1 MNKQGIFKRMIKTS
15 IMRIRTLQ
23 LLLILVCV
31 FPYTSF
37 AQLLPID
44 SNTIQTNGEVY
55 DMARGNGLIYVTGN
69 FDYAGKRF
77 VPYGHTLNLT
87 DGQLDGYLPLPDGP
101 VNSVV
106 SDGTGGWYLGGS
118 FQHVGDSARSGLAHI
133 DANSQVT
140 SFFHNKA
147 VDGSINEISLQN
159 NQLYVAGNFKGLYER
174 NSPYGGAVST
184 ATGVLQPSFRNNTPD
199 GEVMVSI
206 NDGNGG
212 WYIGGAFT
220 HVGSVAR
227 AHVAHIDANG
237 QVTPWQCD
245 ANNNVR
251 SLLLNNGN
259 LYVGGEFTT
268 LGGLN
273 RSYLGMVNPTT
284 GAVQNWNPAP
294 NGPVYAVTSGSTN
307 IYFGGEFSVFSGQVR
322 NNAAGILASS
332 QQLLPWNPN
341 TDGSVRTM
349 LAADGVVYLG
359 GYFSMI
365 NNGGQAYMGA
375 VNETTGNNNV
385 WTHPTLNDAVL
396 TISNMPGVIL
406 YGGLV
411 TSACPTCPCQYMLQ
425 MTPAYGV
432 FSTSNMYTPFFN
444 GILNSVTVD
453 NVVANDLGGGTIQY
467 TASVYVGGYF
477 DQVNSR
483 VISGSGYSIYN
494 KKKIA
499 RFTTS
504 YFFVNGNQ
512 MGSEIEL
519 LKDSWVSGA
528 SGNNVNTITSN
539 GNSLYIGGQLNWLG
553 ANNKNH
559 LMALE
564 TQYGEGTSWS
574 PQPDN
579 SVNSMQFIGSTIYIS
594 GAFANVSDIART
606 SIAALNTSND
616 ATVLPWNP
624 NPTGGSVYTLGKSNG
639 QIFAFGSYTSIGGQ
653 ARTKIAVLNAS
664 TGLATPTQFANLPNL
679 NFINNNWD
687 AGVNDSYLA
696 VSWNA
701 GNQIYRYNAQ
711 TGAQLSSITVP
722 IIRQMQLV
730 GDHLYLSGWSI
741 NGGETATT
749 LYSLS
754 TGTQQTSW
762 KVNPNWDVL
771 TAAEY
776 NGRVYVGGAFTAI
789 GGENIPGNLFA
800 FDPLNG
806 NIVRKSLN
814 GFAGEIFKT
823 IAVSGQTIYGANF
836 SYGNSVLFKLTDS
849 GTPYLSYPTQITAYS
864 WFNTNGGKQRLIS
877 SNGKIFFS
885 STGYTNGNLS
895 ILSSY
900 DPILDQVTFSI
911 PASSEYQY
919 ALSLKKSSNKLFYF
933 DGSIKAIDSNT
944 GAILTASN
952 FLTPANYGSN
962 NGYNIQLGSL
972 SQLEV
977 EGNKMYLAGN
987 FQIANP
993 IFTNFN
999 AIRAFDFTTGTLDS
1013 FNVSFSG
1020 TDINVLL
1027 KNGLKLHTAGSISTI
1042 NGNPVSNYALING
1055 VTGSLFHDQL
1065 NLNGPVNAVL
1075 FDGDNTYAAGNFTL
1089 ANGIKRSNIVKF
1101 TASNDIYLPQV
1112 AQSYCLGEQVQ
1123 LDFVSETV
1131 YNANNVFSLQLSD
1144 ANGDFTNPITIGTYS
1159 STFSGNISGVIPS
1172 NSLVGSNYRLR
1183 VVSSSPASIG
1193 SVSGNEFTIN
1203 AASASVG
1210 LSASSQSVCA
1220 GSQVEL
1226 VAFPVNPGNNPTY
1239 SYYVNGIQV
1248 ASSSSSTYTL
1258 NNLAENS
1265 TVYCIMNSSAQ
1276 CISTPEVQSEN
1287 IQINVTPI
1295 PTINLQLVSS
1305 DSSICIGEPLELSL
1319 IGDAFPTGT
1328 EFTFYKDGVI
1338 VQQGPQ
1344 NFYGLSSFPAEFP
1357 YYFEYSLTYLLPQS
1371 CAQLVSVPMVPITLL
1386 LLPTQPSIT
1395 ANGISLLANNLSG
1408 DGLQWYFNGAP
1419 IPGATFMQYTASQ
1432 TGNYSVESIS
1442 ASTGCGSMSAS
1453 YFYTAPLGS
1462 SEVDSLNPLNL
1473 FPNPVNDRIQLTYK
1487 GQTPRRIE
1495 IMDMSGRII
1504 FHSIWTNAIDTK
1516 DFASGTY
1523 MIRVYENESMSVLK
1537 FSVIH

>member
-1 MNKQGIFKRMIKTS
+1 MINKS
-15 IMRIRTLQ
+15 
-23 LLLILVCV
+23 LLLSIITFCILSKS
-31 FPYTSF
+31 TF

-44 SNTIQTNGEVY
+44 TNVVQTNGEVY

-118 FQHVGDSARSGLAHI
+118 FQHIGDSARSGLAHI

-159 NQLYVAGNFKGLYER
+159 NQLYVAGNFKGLYEK
-174 NSPYGGAVST
+174 NSPYGGAVSPT
-184 ATGVLQPSFRNNTPD
+184 TGILQPTFRGNTPD
-199 GEVMVSI
+199 GEVMASI
-206 NDGNGG
+206 NDGSGG

-259 LYVGGEFTT
+259 LYIGGEFTT
-268 LGGLN
+268 LAGLN
-273 RSYLGMVNPTT
+273 RNYLGMVNPTT
-284 GAVQNWNPAP
+284 GAVQNWNPSP

-341 TDGSVRTM
+341 TDGAVRTM

-411 TSACPTCPCQYMLQ
+411 TNGCPTCPCQYMLQ
-425 MTPAYGV
+425 MTAAYGV
-432 FSTSNMYTPFFN
+432 FSTSNIYTPLFN
-444 GILNSVTVD
+444 GIINSVLVD

-477 DQVNSR
+477 DQVSSR
-483 VISGSGYSIYN
+483 VISGSSYSTYN

-564 TQYGEGTSWS
+564 TQHGEASIWS

-594 GAFANVSDIART
+594 GAFANVSDIARP

-653 ARTKIAVLNAS
+653 ARTKVAVLNAT
-664 TGLATPTQFANLPNL
+664 TGLATATQFANLPNL
-679 NFINNNWD
+679 NFNYNNWD

-701 GNQIYRYNAQ
+701 GNQIYRYNAS
-711 TGAQLSSITVP
+711 TGAQLASITVP

-741 NGGETATT
+741 NGAETATT

-754 TGTQQTSW
+754 MGTQQTSW
-762 KVNPNWDVL
+762 KVNPNWDVV

-776 NGRVYVGGAFTAI
+776 NGRVYVGGTFTAI
-789 GGENIPGNLFA
+789 GGENMPGHLFA
-800 FDPLNG
+800 FDPISG
-806 NIVRKSLN
+806 SIVRKSIT
-814 GFAGEIFKT
+814 GPIEMYKT
-823 IAVSGQTIYGANF
+823 LTISGPTIYGGT
-836 SYGNSVLFKLTDS
+836 YGISENSVLFKMTDS
-849 GTPYLSYPTQITAYS
+849 GSPYFSSASSITAYKYLDNES
-864 WFNTNGGKQRLIS
+864 NYGGPQKLLS
-877 SNGKIFFS
+877 SNGKIYFS
-885 STGYTNGNLS
+885 SNSYTNWNLTT
-895 ILSSY
+895 LSAY
-900 DPILDQVTFSI
+900 DPILDQVNFSI
-911 PASSEYQY
+911 ATNSFLQHAS
-919 ALSLKKSSNKLFYF
+919 SLKKNGNKLFFYE
-933 DGSIKAIDSNT
+933 DYPGIGLRAIDSNT
-944 GAILTASN
+944 GASLSAPN
-952 FLTPANYGSN
+952 FVTPTNYGTL
-962 NGYNIQLGSL
+962 NGFPLVLSGL

-977 EGNKMYLAGN
+977 EGNIMYLAGVYN
-987 FQIANP
+987 NYPSPTFSSN
-993 IFTNFN
+993 T
-999 AIRAFDFTTGTLDS
+999 AICAFDFTTGALDS
-1013 FNVSFSG
+1013 FNVSFSA

-1027 KNGLKLHTAGSISTI
+1027 KNGLKLHVAGSISTI
-1042 NGNPVSNYALING
+1042 NGNQVSNYALING
-1055 VTGSLFHDQL
+1055 VTGSLLHDQL

-1123 LDFVSETV
+1123 LDFISETV
-1131 YNANNVFSLQLSD
+1131 FNANNVFSLQLSD
-1144 ANGDFTNPITIGTYS
+1144 ANGDFTNPVTIGTSS
-1159 STFSGNISGVIPS
+1159 STFSASISGVIPS
-1172 NSLVGSNYRLR
+1172 NSVAGSNYRLR
-1183 VVSSSPASIG
+1183 VISSSPASIG
-1193 SVSGNEFTIN
+1193 SVSGNKFIIN

-1210 LSASSQSVCA
+1210 LTASSQSVCA

-1226 VAFPVNPGNNPTY
+1226 QASPVNPGNDPTY

-1258 NNLAENS
+1258 SNLIENS
-1265 TVYCIMNSSAQ
+1265 TVYCIMNSNAQ
-1276 CISTPEVQSEN
+1276 CISTPDVQSEN

-1295 PTINLQLVSS
+1295 PTVNTHLVAN
-1305 DSSICIGEPLELSL
+1305 DSSVCALQPLVLSMN
-1319 IGDAFPTGT
+1319 GDEFPAGT

-1338 VQQGPQ
+1338 VQQGTQSTFTIASLIPQ
-1344 NFYGLSSFPAEFP
+1344 PTTYIEFNLV
-1357 YYFEYSLTYLLPQS
+1357 YTLAQT
-1371 CAQLVSVPMVPITLL
+1371 CAQPVSVPMLPITIL
-1386 LLPTQPSIT
+1386 LLPSQPSIT
-1395 ANGISLLANNLSG
+1395 ANVNSLLAANYQSG

-1419 IPGATFMQYTASQ
+1419 ITGATSMQYFATQ
-1432 TGNYSVESIS
+1432 TGNYSVETIS
-1442 ASTGCGSMSAS
+1442 ASTGCSSMSPN
-1453 YFYTAPLGS
+1453 YFYTAPLGI
-1462 SEVDSLNPLNL
+1462 SEVDNLNPLNL
-1473 FPNPVNDRIQLTYK
+1473 FPNPVNDRIQLTYN
-1487 GQTPRRIE
+1487 GQTPTRIE

-1516 DFASGTY
+1516 DFAPGTY
-1523 MIRVYENESMSVLK
+1523 MIRVYENKSMRVRK